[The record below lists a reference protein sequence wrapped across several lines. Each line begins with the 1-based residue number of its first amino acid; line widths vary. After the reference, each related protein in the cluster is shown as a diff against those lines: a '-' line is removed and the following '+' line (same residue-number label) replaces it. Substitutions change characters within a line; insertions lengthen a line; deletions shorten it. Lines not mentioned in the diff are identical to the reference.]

1 MKDQIDYVLFES
13 GSKVG
18 HIGKGDVVLNADGTF
33 DKNSKFT
40 VNTIYAEFLK
50 NQTEVNAT
58 FKGKSIFSTQ
68 LRKLIL
74 EGLYQQGKI
83 KSTKYQDI
91 TEERVKK
98 YINHVEEYTNLLK
111 IELLEEMGYE
121 ETTPGE
127 YKAKDKSSIAKLVNM
142 IRTNLE
148 REDVLS
154 DDLIEFIDV
163 FDNNGDLIH
172 DLSFHPEAAK
182 IEKLLLSMINKRVI
196 KQKVTGEPLVQVSVG
211 LYANQFTEPDLR
223 KASKDEIKKWAST
236 TYLLPTYHKK
246 ANGYT
251 AAAKV
256 MIAMQ
261 GSYYNLFN
269 LEYANEETVGVYLED
284 GTLDM
289 DKSLARLN
297 EKIKDDSWLDANEG
311 AVRKAITLV
320 GVRIPVQGLNS
331 MEFAEVFEFLPPQA
345 GNIIIPPA
353 EIVAKSGGDFDIDKL
368 TIFMNTLDEDGNV
381 IKRSYKDNQAIK
393 NLRGTDNFAKAVK
406 EQKAALENELI
417 EDIRNILELPDN
429 YSSLIMPNGTFILK
443 DIAEKLSDKVSEYN
457 PKTNK
462 MTENTGEIS
471 PTRVLE
477 AMYNIYKHESNIVGK
492 KTLGL
497 GAIENTF
504 NVIMNSLGA
513 YMPDEYTLK
522 KELRKSNMRLRN
534 NKMTVD
540 GKEVISMSDLYDVDG
555 INKIGDVISQMM
567 NGWVD
572 VEKDAWIFFIQGNY
586 EVAPTLLYLVKA
598 GVPVKEAIYFVS
610 NPLVREYVDEQRL
623 AKSTFADVLNKK
635 PDSPGL
641 VKYKA
646 ASEVIRNHFDKA
658 ELAKNSS
665 NDARYL
671 KGQELLDDHFKNRKE
686 KHLLK
691 GKWKILLTAMIKTV
705 LLQKL
710 CSYIILSWS
719 NKFLDT
725 QHLK

>member
-1 MKDQIDYVLFES
+1 
-13 GSKVG
+13 
-18 HIGKGDVVLNADGTF
+18 
-33 DKNSKFT
+33 
-40 VNTIYAEFLK
+40 
-50 NQTEVNAT
+50 
-58 FKGKSIFSTQ
+58 
-68 LRKLIL
+68 
-74 EGLYQQGKI
+74 
-83 KSTKYQDI
+83 
-91 TEERVKK
+91 
-98 YINHVEEYTNLLK
+98 
-111 IELLEEMGYE
+111 
-121 ETTPGE
+121 
-127 YKAKDKSSIAKLVNM
+127 
-142 IRTNLE
+142 
-148 REDVLS
+148 
-154 DDLIEFIDV
+154 
-163 FDNNGDLIH
+163 
-172 DLSFHPEAAK
+172 
-182 IEKLLLSMINKRVI
+182 
-196 KQKVTGEPLVQVSVG
+196 
-211 LYANQFTEPDLR
+211 
-223 KASKDEIKKWAST
+223 
-236 TYLLPTYHKK
+236 
-246 ANGYT
+246 
-251 AAAKV
+251 
-256 MIAMQ
+256 
-261 GSYYNLFN
+261 
-269 LEYANEETVGVYLED
+269 
-284 GTLDM
+284 
-289 DKSLARLN
+289 
-297 EKIKDDSWLDANEG
+297 
-311 AVRKAITLV
+311 
-320 GVRIPVQGLNS
+320 
-331 MEFAEVFEFLPPQA
+331 
-345 GNIIIPPA
+345 
-353 EIVAKSGGDFDIDKL
+353 
-368 TIFMNTLDEDGNV
+368 
-381 IKRSYKDNQAIK
+381 
-393 NLRGTDNFAKAVK
+393 
-406 EQKAALENELI
+406 
-417 EDIRNILELPDN
+417 
-429 YSSLIMPNGTFILK
+429 MPNGTFILK